1 MTKGIGLGLGLLL
14 AACCLLAER
23 AFSGADGREPGRR
36 REVKWIAF
44 PDERLQVCGLPW
56 LKETAPD
63 LWRFPRRVEGTLPKA
78 VQVLMRFPTGARIR
92 FASNTSQLRIRF
104 EAVGHRPMGHMSP
117 IGSRGLD
124 VYVGGACWSSVAAAR
139 EGAAEAM
146 FFQGADRSPKEM
158 TVYLPIF
165 QELRVVAIG
174 VDADAELKPPAP
186 FALKRPVVFYG
197 SSIAQGACACRPG
210 MTYAAILAR
219 KLNVDFVNLGF
230 SGSGKAEPEV
240 VDLVAAIDACGY
252 VFDLGKSFRM
262 QPPAVYAAMLAK
274 IRAAHPDVPM
284 VCVTPI
290 FSTRELY
297 SADYMALSRH
307 VRAVMR
313 QAAASRT
320 EAGDRKVV
328 VVKGLDLLGPAD
340 ADAFQ
345 EGVHPTDLG
354 FARIAERLEPTLRKL
369 LLPPTD

>member
-1 MTKGIGLGLGLLL
+1 M
-14 AACCLLAER
+14 
-23 AFSGADGREPGRR
+23 
-36 REVKWIAF
+36 KWIAF

-56 LKETAPD
+56 VKETMPD
-63 LWRFPRRVEGTLPKA
+63 LWRFPRRVAGTLPKA

-104 EAVGHRPMGHMSP
+104 DAVGHRPMGHMSP

-124 VYVGGACWSSVAAAR
+124 VYVNGVYWSSVTVAR

-146 FFQGADRSPKEM
+146 FFHGADRSPKEM
-158 TVYLPIF
+158 TIYLPIF
-165 QELRVVAIG
+165 QELRVAAIG
-174 VDADAELKPPAP
+174 VDDDAELKPPPP

-210 MTYAAILAR
+210 MTCEAILAR
-219 KLNVDFVNLGF
+219 KLNLDFVNLGF

-240 VDLVAAIDACGY
+240 VALVAAIDACGY
-252 VFDLGKSFRM
+252 VLDLGKSFRM
-262 QPPAVYAAMLAK
+262 QPAAVYAAMLAK
-274 IRAAHPDVPM
+274 IRAARPDVPM

-297 SADYMALSRH
+297 SADYKALSRH
-307 VRAVMR
+307 VRTVMGR
-313 QAAASRT
+313 AAASRI

-328 VVKGLDLLGPAD
+328 LVEGLDLLGPAD

-354 FARIAERLEPTLRKL
+354 FARIAERLEPALRKL
-369 LLPPTD
+369 LLPRAD